1 VEAGLWATSAPVH
14 AAPVPI
20 GSGRGHMPEG
30 PRTHDG
36 LRLWAMVAE
45 HAAGHGRR
53 VGVADACA
61 VAVTAVHVSG
71 AGLTVMTR
79 TDSGRVVCVTDEVSA
94 RVEELQLTFG
104 EGPCVDAYASRA
116 PVLSSD
122 LRAQGALRRWP
133 AFAPAAK
140 EVGAAA
146 VYAFPLQMGAVRLG
160 VMDLYHREPRSL
172 ASGELR
178 DALVLADT
186 ATMLLLG
193 RESNRDDSV
202 GEAWAGLLSEREGY
216 RAEIDQAT
224 GMISVQLGVDV
235 EEAFVR
241 LRAYAYAEDR
251 RLTNVARDVV
261 ARRVRF
267 STDSEAARGGEDGRA
282 PRAPDVEG

>member
-1 VEAGLWATSAPVH
+1 
-14 AAPVPI
+14 
-20 GSGRGHMPEG
+20 MPEG
-30 PRTHDG
+30 PPTRDG

-45 HAAGHGRR
+45 HAAGRGRR
-53 VGVADACA
+53 IGVADACA
-61 VAVTAVHVSG
+61 LAATAARVSG

-79 TDSGRVVCVTDEVSA
+79 SDSGRVVCVTDDVSA

-122 LRAQGALRRWP
+122 LRTQGALRRWP

-172 ASGELR
+172 ASDELR
-178 DALVLADT
+178 DVLVLVDT
-186 ATMLLLG
+186 ATMLLG
-193 RESNRDDSV
+193 QEANPDSL
-202 GEAWAGLLSEREGY
+202 GEASAGLLSEREGY
-216 RAEIDQAT
+216 RAEIDQAI

-267 STDSEAARGGEDGRA
+267 STDLEAGPAGEDGRG
-282 PRAPDVEG
+282 PGAPDVEG

>member
-1 VEAGLWATSAPVH
+1 MS
-14 AAPVPI
+14 
-20 GSGRGHMPEG
+20 EG
-30 PRTHDG
+30 PPTRDG
-36 LRLWAMVAE
+36 RLRAMVAE
-45 HAAGHGRR
+45 HAAGRGRR

-61 VAVTAVHVSG
+61 VAVTAARVSG

-79 TDSGRVVCVTDEVSA
+79 SDSGRVVCVTDDVSA

-116 PVLSSD
+116 PVLSPD
-122 LRAQGALRRWP
+122 LRARGTLQRWP
-133 AFAPAAK
+133 AFARAAK

-146 VYAFPLQMGAVRLG
+146 VYAFPLQIGAVRLG

-172 ASGELR
+172 GSGELR

-186 ATMLLLG
+186 AAMLLLG
-193 RESNRDDSV
+193 RETNHEDSF
-202 GEAWAGLLSEREGY
+202 GEASAGLLSEREGY

-224 GMISVQLGVDV
+224 GMVSVQLGVHI

-251 RLTNVARDVV
+251 SLTDVARDVV
-261 ARRVRF
+261 ARRLRF
-267 STDSEAARGGEDGRA
+267 STDPDGEPGGDDGRA
-282 PRAPDVEG
+282 PDIDE

>member
-1 VEAGLWATSAPVH
+1 
-14 AAPVPI
+14 
-20 GSGRGHMPEG
+20 
-30 PRTHDG
+30 
-36 LRLWAMVAE
+36 
-45 HAAGHGRR
+45 
-53 VGVADACA
+53 VGVVDACA
-61 VAVTAVHVSG
+61 VAVTAARVSG

-79 TDSGRVVCVTDEVSA
+79 SDSGRVVCVTDDVSA

-178 DALVLADT
+178 AALVLADT
-186 ATMLLLG
+186 AAMLLLG
-193 RESNRDDSV
+193 RKTNHDDSFD
-202 GEAWAGLLSEREGY
+202 EASAGLLSEREGY

-224 GMISVQLGVDV
+224 GMVSVQLGVRVD
-235 EEAFVR
+235 EAFVR

-251 RLTNVARDVV
+251 RLTDVARDVV
-261 ARRVRF
+261 LRRLRF
-267 STDSEAARGGEDGRA
+267 STDPDAEPGGDGGRA
-282 PRAPDVEG
+282 RDVDE

>member
-1 VEAGLWATSAPVH
+1 MS
-14 AAPVPI
+14 
-20 GSGRGHMPEG
+20 EG
-30 PRTHDG
+30 PPTRDG
-36 LRLWAMVAE
+36 MRLWAMVAE
-45 HAAGHGRR
+45 HAAGRGRR

-61 VAVTAVHVSG
+61 AAVTAARVSG

-79 TDSGRVVCVTDEVSA
+79 TDSARVVCVTDDVSA

-122 LRAQGALRRWP
+122 LRAQGTLRRWP

-146 VYAFPLQMGAVRLG
+146 VYAFPLLMGAVRLG

-172 ASGELR
+172 TPGELR
-178 DALVLADT
+178 AALVLADT

-193 RESNRDDSV
+193 RESTRDESV
-202 GEAWAGLLSEREGY
+202 GEAWTGLLSEREGY

-224 GMISVQLGVDV
+224 GMVSVQLGVDV

-251 RLTNVARDVV
+251 RLTDVAREVV
-261 ARRVRF
+261 GRRVRF
-267 STDSEAARGGEDGRA
+267 PTDFEAGPGGEDGRA
-282 PRAPDVEG
+282 PGAPDVEG

>member
-1 VEAGLWATSAPVH
+1 
-14 AAPVPI
+14 
-20 GSGRGHMPEG
+20 MPEG
-30 PRTHDG
+30 APTYDV
-36 LRLWAMVAE
+36 RLWAMVAE
-45 HAAGHGRR
+45 HAASRGGR

-61 VAVTAVHVSG
+61 VAVTAAGVSG

-79 TDSGRVVCVTDEVSA
+79 TDSGRVVCVTDDVSA
-94 RVEELQLTFG
+94 RIEELQLTFG

-140 EVGAAA
+140 QVGAAA
-146 VYAFPLQMGAVRLG
+146 IYAFPLQMGAVRLG

-193 RESNRDDSV
+193 RETNHDDSFA
-202 GEAWAGLLSEREGY
+202 ESSAGLLTEREGY

-224 GMISVQLGVDV
+224 GMISVQLGVGV

-251 RLTNVARDVV
+251 PLTNVARDVV

-267 STDSEAARGGEDGRA
+267 STDFEAGPGGEDGRA
-282 PRAPDVEG
+282 PGAPDIER